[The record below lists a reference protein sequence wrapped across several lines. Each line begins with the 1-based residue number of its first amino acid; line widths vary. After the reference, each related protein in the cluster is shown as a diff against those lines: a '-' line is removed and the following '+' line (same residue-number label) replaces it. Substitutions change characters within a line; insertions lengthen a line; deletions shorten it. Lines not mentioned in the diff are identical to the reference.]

1 MYSWGTIFAY
11 VYNKNL
17 FRICLEPGYS
27 LELDGAERGVARI
40 TKRAQGLDYASK
52 LTALRCLIT
61 FVGMHLCLAFCY
73 VHTRSFV

>member
-27 LELDGAERGVARI
+27 LELDAAERGVARI
-40 TKRAQGLDYASK
+40 TKGALWLDYASK
-52 LTALRCLIT
+52 LTA
-61 FVGMHLCLAFCY
+61 
-73 VHTRSFV
+73 